1 MVIIDMFDFRF
12 YEIWRSE
19 EFVLTLVQGAFNSVW
34 LTIVGGFVGFLLG
47 ITLALSQDKSVFIGV
62 RIIARSY
69 VEFIRNTPFV
79 VQMFF
84 IAFGL
89 PILLDLQWSFYFSAL
104 LAITLN
110 FSAYF
115 AEIIRSG
122 INSIPKGQIEAAQS
136 LGMTEVYIIKDIV
149 LPQALAKVYPSLTSQ
164 FIFLFL
170 TTGLI
175 SEIGV
180 EDLTWAGRFIADRNF
195 RDFEVYLVLTGIYM
209 SLSWSFI
216 FILNNLK
223 QKAFPWWGLK

>member
-1 MVIIDMFDFRF
+1 MFDFRF

-19 EFVLTLVQGAFNSVW
+19 EFVNTLIEGAFNSFW
-34 LTIVGGFVGFLLG
+34 LTTVGGICGFV
-47 ITLALSQDKSVFIGV
+47 LALILVLMQDKSLFIGIRLTS
-62 RIIARSY
+62 RIY

-84 IAFGL
+84 VAFGL
-89 PILLDLQWSFYFSAL
+89 PLLLDLQWSFHISAL

-115 AEIIRSG
+115 AEIVRSG
-122 INSIPKGQIEAAQS
+122 IDSTPKGQIEAAQS
-136 LGMTEVYIIKDIV
+136 LGFKKIAIFKDIV
-149 LPQALAKVYPSLTSQ
+149 LPQAIAKVYPSLTSQ

-180 EDLTWAGRFIADRNF
+180 EDLTWAGRFISDRNF

-209 SLSWSFI
+209 CMSWMFI
-216 FILNNLK
+216 FLLNSLK

>member
-1 MVIIDMFDFRF
+1 MFDFRF

-34 LTIVGGFVGFLLG
+34 LTVVGGFVGFLLG
-47 ITLALSQDKSVFIGV
+47 ITLALSQEKSVFIGV
-62 RIIARSY
+62 RVIACSY

-84 IAFGL
+84 VAFGL

-136 LGMTEVYIIKDIV
+136 LGFTKAYTLKDIV

-180 EDLTWAGRFIADRNF
+180 EDLTWAGRFISDRNF
-195 RDFEVYLVLTGIYM
+195 RDFEVYLVLTGVYM

-216 FILNNLK
+216 FLLNTFK

>member
-69 VEFIRNTPFV
+69 VELIRNTPFV

-84 IAFGL
+84 VAFGL

-136 LGMTEVYIIKDIV
+136 LGMTKAYTIKDIV

>member
-1 MVIIDMFDFRF
+1 M
-12 YEIWRSE
+12 
-19 EFVLTLVQGAFNSVW
+19 TLLEGAFNSFW
-34 LTIVGGFVGFLLG
+34 LTWVGAIFGFILG
-47 ITLALSQDKSVFIGV
+47 ISLALLQDKSIFIGI

-84 IAFGL
+84 VAFGL
-89 PILLDLQWSFYFSAL
+89 PILLDMQWSFYTSAL
-104 LAITLN
+104 LAIMLN

-122 INSIPKGQIEAAQS
+122 IESIPKGQVEAAHS
-136 LGMTEVYIIKDIV
+136 LGIKKYHLVKDIV
-149 LPQALAKVYPSLTSQ
+149 IPQALNKVYPSLVSQ

-180 EDLTWAGRFIADRNF
+180 EDLTWAGRFVSDRTF
-195 RDFEVYLVLTGIYM
+195 RDFEVYLLLSAAYM
-209 SLSWSFI
+209 IMSWV
-216 FILNNLK
+216 FILFLNSAR
-223 QKAFPWWGLK
+223 QKLFPWGNAK

>member
-1 MVIIDMFDFRF
+1 MFDFRF

-19 EFVLTLVQGAFNSVW
+19 EFVRILVGGCFNSFW
-34 LTIVGGFVGFLLG
+34 LTVVGGILGFTVG
-47 ITLALSQDKSVFIGV
+47 ISLALLQDKNFFIGI
-62 RIIARSY
+62 RLLARSY

-84 IAFGL
+84 VAFGL
-89 PILLDLQWSFYFSAL
+89 PLLLDLQWSFYVSAL
-104 LAITLN
+104 LAITIN

-122 INSIPKGQIEAAQS
+122 IDSIPRGQIEAAQS
-136 LGMTEVYIIKDIV
+136 LGFKRHSIIRDIV
-149 LPQALAKVYPSLTSQ
+149 MPQAIAKVYPSLVSQ

-180 EDLTWAGRFIADRNF
+180 EDLTWAGRFISDRNF
-195 RDFEVYLVLTGIYM
+195 RDFEVYLVLTGLYM
-209 SLSWSFI
+209 AMAWL
-216 FILNNLK
+216 FILILNGIK
-223 QKAFPWWGLK
+223 QKIFPWWNAK

>member
-1 MVIIDMFDFRF
+1 MFDFRF

-19 EFVLTLVQGAFNSVW
+19 EFVNTLIDGAFNSFW
-34 LTIVGGFVGFLLG
+34 LTTVGGICGFV
-47 ITLALSQDKSVFIGV
+47 LALILVLMQDKSLFIGIRLTS
-62 RIIARSY
+62 RIY

-84 IAFGL
+84 VAFGL
-89 PILLDLQWSFYFSAL
+89 PLLLDLQWSFHISAL

-115 AEIIRSG
+115 AEIVRSG
-122 INSIPKGQIEAAQS
+122 IDSTPKGQIEAAQS
-136 LGMTEVYIIKDIV
+136 LGFKKMAIFKDIV
-149 LPQALAKVYPSLTSQ
+149 LPQAIAKVYPSLTSQ

-180 EDLTWAGRFIADRNF
+180 EDLTWAGRFISDRNF

-209 SLSWSFI
+209 CMSWMFI
-216 FILNNLK
+216 FLLNSLK

>member
-1 MVIIDMFDFRF
+1 MFDFRF

-19 EFVLTLVQGAFNSVW
+19 EFVNTLIEGAFNSFW
-34 LTIVGGFVGFLLG
+34 LTTVGGICGFV
-47 ITLALSQDKSVFIGV
+47 LALILVLMQDKSLFIGILLTS
-62 RIIARSY
+62 RIY

-84 IAFGL
+84 VAFGL
-89 PILLDLQWSFYFSAL
+89 PLLLDLQWSFHISAL

-115 AEIIRSG
+115 AEIVRSG
-122 INSIPKGQIEAAQS
+122 IDSTPKGQIEAAQS
-136 LGMTEVYIIKDIV
+136 LGFKKIAIFKDIV
-149 LPQALAKVYPSLTSQ
+149 LPQAIAKVYPSLTSQ

-180 EDLTWAGRFIADRNF
+180 EDLTWAGRFISDRNF

-209 SLSWSFI
+209 CMSWMFI
-216 FILNNLK
+216 FLLNSLK